1 MIKVYVV
8 LALGVP
14 SQSDTRNEIATF
26 LADDIFINV
35 FESVDCKPTITPLI
49 EVEKYPLWSVVLV
62 TVCDFM
68 STILV
73 ISIIYTPRLSSLGVI
88 IIIHKL

>member
-49 EVEKYPLWSVVLV
+49 EVEKYPL
-62 TVCDFM
+62 
-68 STILV
+68 
-73 ISIIYTPRLSSLGVI
+73 
-88 IIIHKL
+88 